1 MPELRR
7 DPIPPLSQEFF
18 ESLDKV
24 DENALA
30 RLIVEL
36 NINRLQ
42 ELPDLTSIFFRR
54 RRQQQAAY
62 GPIGGMAPRGRYPG
76 MPTVPALQHVQR
88 PVGLQ
93 RGSWPTVYV

>member
-7 DPIPPLSQEFF
+7 DPQAPLSQEFF

-24 DENALA
+24 DESALA

-36 NINRLQ
+36 NLNRLQ
-42 ELPDLTSIFFRR
+42 ELPDLSSIFFRR
-54 RRQQQAAY
+54 RRLQQPY
-62 GPIGGMAPRGRYPG
+62 GVITPRVGGYHHTRS
-76 MPTVPALQHVQR
+76 PTVPVLQR

-93 RGSWPTVYV
+93 RGTTWPTVY